1 MTSFSTLTSCAPGPS
16 RRAFFALG
24 AALAACLLPGP
35 VRAANLQTQDLLF
48 ISKHR
53 NPTVVESDDKVAF
66 VLTEGGVLMYDY
78 RRRQWQ
84 DNIGAGRDVK
94 DIAYNTSQNR
104 LLMQTASGAVLEYN
118 PSFRRVTPSSQAF
131 SKEATGAGANDLSGL
146 SLGSE
151 YFWLGDGVRDKYNR
165 RVDVNASRVFDY
177 DNLWVLTAGHG
188 AFLGSERRKDLSP
201 NWFGLY
207 DSAVSAIYADGKT
220 LWFGSPVSSGAVVSA
235 ASDLTGWTV
244 YPGQQDYTFP
254 DAAVNDIVAWRDNV
268 WFATNQGVVRHEPAT
283 GKFQQYRRM
292 LGSTDLKA
300 NRLMVHNDRLYV
312 GTERGIASLGD
323 PTETFR
329 GEELP
334 VDVTPAIRDFHINA
348 HAKGNHLWA
357 ATDFGLLVLLPNGW
371 RTIRDV
377 TRDDVPEAYGV
388 KVSAVS
394 SANGNLYW
402 AGEDR
407 LYVKPQG
414 AQPRTVFTQD
424 GIFRLAV
431 DGGFLFVAHPLGVRV
446 YNLKNNLWTDF
457 RLEDGIPG
465 RKVTALM
472 AREGFLWVGTDLG
485 VMRIRVRPYL
495 P

>member
-1 MTSFSTLTSCAPGPS
+1 MNLRPFTFAILLTASLVAWPTLQTAG
-16 RRAFFALG
+16 
-24 AALAACLLPGP
+24 
-35 VRAANLQTQDLLF
+35 AANLQTQDLLF

-53 NPTVVESDDKVAF
+53 NPTIVESDDKTAY

-84 DNIGAGRDVK
+84 DNIAAGRGVK

-104 LLMQTASGAVLEYN
+104 LLMLTSSNTVLEYN
-118 PSFRRVTPSSQAF
+118 PSFRRVTPSSQTF
-131 SKEATGAGANDLSGL
+131 TKEATGEGAGDLTGL
-146 SLGSE
+146 SLGPD
-151 YFWLGDGVRDKYNR
+151 YFWLGDGVRDKHNR
-165 RVDVNASRVFDY
+165 RVDVNTSRVFDY
-177 DNLWVLTAGHG
+177 DNLWLLTAGHG
-188 AFLGSERRKDLSP
+188 TFLGSQRRKDLTP

-207 DSAVSAIYADGKT
+207 DSTVSAIHGDGT
-220 LWFGSPVSSGAVVSA
+220 NMWFGSPVSDGAVVSA
-235 ASDLTGWTV
+235 ANDLTGWQV

-254 DAAVNDIVAWRDNV
+254 DAAVNDITSWRNNV
-268 WFATNQGVVRHEPAT
+268 WFATNQGVVRFDPSN

-292 LGSTDLKA
+292 LGSTDLKV
-300 NRLMVHNDRLYV
+300 NRLMVHGDRLFA

-323 PTETFR
+323 PEETFR

-334 VDVTPAIRDFHINA
+334 VSVTPAIRDFHVNA

-357 ATDFGLLVLLPNGW
+357 ATDYGLLVLLPNGW

-388 KVSAVS
+388 RVAAVT
-394 SANGNLYW
+394 SANGNMYW

-407 LYVKPQG
+407 LYVKPLG
-414 AQPRTVFTQD
+414 EGPRTVFTQD
-424 GIFRLAV
+424 GIFRLVV
-431 DGGFLFVAHPLGVRV
+431 DGGFMYVAHTFGVRV

-465 RKVTALM
+465 RRVTAM
-472 AREGFLWVGTDLG
+472 IVRDGFLWVGTDLG
-485 VMRIRVRPYL
+485 VMRIRARPYL